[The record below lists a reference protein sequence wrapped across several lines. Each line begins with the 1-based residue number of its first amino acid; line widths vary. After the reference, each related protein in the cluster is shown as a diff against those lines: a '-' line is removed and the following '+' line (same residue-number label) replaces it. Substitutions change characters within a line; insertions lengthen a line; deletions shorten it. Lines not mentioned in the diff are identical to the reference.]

1 MVAHSL
7 KPWQQPIKLTWRRS
21 GYGLYRQTQQ
31 LDDRLGA
38 RPPSICR
45 HSVQHAATGRRA
57 LASIAAQEDASDPTG
72 GDEAAAADALA
83 SLALAASSRA
93 KSSWQTARMAT
104 LDSPGYL
111 AMYERSTGLRCEACC
126 SALVRGTVWAN
137 SLLSAFS
144 LSQRW

>member
-1 MVAHSL
+1 M
-7 KPWQQPIKLTWRRS
+7 KGWGP
-21 GYGLYRQTQQ
+21 
-31 LDDRLGA
+31 
-38 RPPSICR
+38 RPPPMCR
-45 HSVQHAATGRRA
+45 HPVQRAATGRRA
-57 LASIAAQEDASDPTG
+57 LAQTVDSIAAQEDASDPTG
-72 GDEAAAADALA
+72 GDDVDAGDALA

-93 KSSWQTARMAT
+93 RSSWHTARMAT

-126 SALVRGTVWAN
+126 SALVRRNVWAN

>member
-1 MVAHSL
+1 MTGYDHAH
-7 KPWQQPIKLTWRRS
+7 
-21 GYGLYRQTQQ
+21 
-31 LDDRLGA
+31 
-38 RPPSICR
+38 PSIRR
-45 HSVQHAATGRRA
+45 HSEQHAATGRRA
-57 LASIAAQEDASDPTG
+57 LAQTVYSIAAQEDASDPTG

-126 SALVRGTVWAN
+126 SALVRGTVCAN